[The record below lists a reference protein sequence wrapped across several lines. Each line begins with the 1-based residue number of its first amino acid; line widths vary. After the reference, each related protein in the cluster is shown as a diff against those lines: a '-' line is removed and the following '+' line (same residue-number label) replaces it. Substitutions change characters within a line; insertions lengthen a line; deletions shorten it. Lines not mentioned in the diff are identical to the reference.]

1 MFQNLVNTV
10 KQNRD
15 DFIKNQE
22 KVKETTDGLDGRV
35 TELESQID
43 ILKSMSNNDD
53 GSPGIFEMLQE
64 LRAQMRKDLDE
75 KSNELLKRIE
85 ELEEAT
91 KIKDDSQQVE
101 IDDLKLL
108 ADNAISNHEKNKSDI
123 ENLKLYKCDTDT
135 FDQESIDVREMIQK
149 MGTGQP
155 IEIRAPTPK

>member
-1 MFQNLVNTV
+1 
-10 KQNRD
+10 
-15 DFIKNQE
+15 
-22 KVKETTDGLDGRV
+22 
-35 TELESQID
+35 
-43 ILKSMSNNDD
+43 MSNNDD

-149 MGTGQP
+149 MGTG
-155 IEIRAPTPK
+155 